1 MAIGTLGAATP
12 LGNLEQSMNR
22 ISRLLCFAALLS
34 GIAVLYTPS
43 TMAQNVVDDWASIK
57 APQPPTL
64 KPVTLDPKTTA
75 LLVMDLVKQACNE
88 QNRPRC
94 IASLPRIAKLV
105 SAARE
110 KGVMVIY
117 TIFPSPA
124 PNIPAPVIGD
134 TLPAV
139 APKGD
144 EPVIV
149 SFVDKFILRD
159 KDTGLEK
166 MLKDKGI
173 TTVITVGT
181 ATHGAVL
188 YTSSAASLRGFNVV
202 VPVDGMSGNGQIA
215 FDEQAVAYILTTAP
229 IVSPKI
235 ALTRTDMINFGQ

>member
-1 MAIGTLGAATP
+1 MNQITRALRSVSLAVGLVVFGAA
-12 LGNLEQSMNR
+12 
-22 ISRLLCFAALLS
+22 S
-34 GIAVLYTPS
+34 GT
-43 TMAQNVVDDWASIK
+43 AQTIVDDWASIK
-57 APQPPTL
+57 APPAPAL

-75 LLVMDLVKQACNE
+75 LLVMDLIKQACNE

-94 IASLPRIAKLV
+94 IASLPKIQKLLA
-105 SAARE
+105 AARE
-110 KGVMVIY
+110 KGVTVIY

-134 TLPAV
+134 TLPLV

-166 MLKDKGI
+166 ILKDKGI

-215 FDEQAVAYILTTAP
+215 FDEQAVAYILTSAP

-235 ALTRTDMINFGQ
+235 TLTRTDMINFGQ